1 MDLDQETTELLYPV
15 YDEDPLEVK
24 NSDDEY
30 DMEATEVRTLFICNA
45 WVWINEIEELDP
57 ESMWIWKYQV

>member
-1 MDLDQETTELLYPV
+1 MDLDQETTELLYPI

-30 DMEATEVRTLFICNA
+30 DMEATEVSTKFFYKARI
-45 WVWINEIEELDP
+45 
-57 ESMWIWKYQV
+57 

>member
-24 NSDDEY
+24 NSDDEF
-30 DMEATEVRTLFICNA
+30 DMEATEVSTFLFNA
-45 WVWINEIEELDP
+45 WVCCCCCLRLIVL
-57 ESMWIWKYQV
+57 S

>member
-24 NSDDEY
+24 NSDDEF

-45 WVWINEIEELDP
+45 WVCCCCCLRLIVL
-57 ESMWIWKYQV
+57 S